1 MRIIIDWDLCRG
13 HAQCM
18 GEVPEV
24 FDVDSTGHLRVLQER
39 PPHGLLPR
47 LEVAARY
54 CPTGAI
60 TIEPDA
66 PAVATE
72 DELRCTR

>member
-1 MRIIIDWDLCRG
+1 MRIVIDRDLCRG

-24 FDVDSTGHLRVLQER
+24 FDVDDAGVLTVLQER
-39 PPHGLLPR
+39 PPPALAKR
-47 LEVAARY
+47 LAVAASY

-60 TIEPDA
+60 RIEDDHDPRA
-66 PAVATE
+66 
-72 DELRCTR
+72 R